1 MSIHRMSLPVGWTPE
16 PADGECSGSVGE
28 LVWIEGDE
36 AHHAYRVKRLEVGS
50 AVELID
56 GQGLVC
62 RGTIEVIEKRPKTR
76 AGGGGSG
83 GGGWRLGVKIEE
95 IQRVEPGTPSVE
107 LCVAVPKGERFETMV
122 AMVSQVGV
130 ATVRALESRR
140 AVSDPR
146 PGKLERIR
154 RIAAESAKQCGRAW
168 SLLFDRSIS
177 FAEAIKAEQGG
188 GIILADA
195 SGGEYLP
202 TGRDPLRVLI
212 GPEGGWSEE
221 ELELAVR
228 QGVQVARFGEHVMR
242 IETAAVVVCSAVLIA
257 EHAARREN
265 PA

>member
-1 MSIHRMSLPVGWTPE
+1 MPIHRMSLPVGWTPE
-16 PADGECSGSVGE
+16 PADGECSGCADE
-28 LVWIEGDE
+28 LVWLEGDE

-62 RGTIEVIEKRPKTR
+62 RGTIEEIEKRPKTR
-76 AGGGGSG
+76 DG
-83 GGGWRLGVKIEE
+83 GGGWRLGVRIEE
-95 IQRVEPGTPSVE
+95 VQRVEPTTPAVE
-107 LCVAVPKGERFETMV
+107 LCAAVPKGERFETMI

-130 ATVRALESRR
+130 ASVRALESKR

-168 SLLFDRSIS
+168 SLRLDR
-177 FAEAIKAEQGG
+177 AINFENALHAEQGG
-188 GIILADA
+188 AVVLADA
-195 SGGEYLP
+195 RGGEYRP
-202 TGRDPLRVLI
+202 TGRDSLRVLI
-212 GPEGGWSEE
+212 GPEGGWSQS
-221 ELELAVR
+221 ELELAASQR
-228 QGVQVARFGEHVMR
+228 VQVARFGEHVMR

-265 PA
+265 PG